1 MPVYYE
7 LHRHLGGAIV
17 PRVFWRYLHRKGH
30 ILSTRFPRYEML
42 ERYMTRPRSSL
53 VDYLQLHRMVEG
65 VQRLEALPYFVSKLV
80 RGAYVFENI
89 EYLELRYTP
98 YLRTSESSAK
108 ENRLQKME
116 EVVDIIA
123 EAARL
128 PDYPVRMPQI
138 LCLHSRLPYDV
149 NRRMVE
155 LAAARK
161 DVICGIDLA
170 GPDAEYEPRLDE
182 WVELFRWAEKHGVR
196 RTGHLFETPSGCIPG
211 LLPYL
216 ERIGHGIQIPLRHPE
231 LLPEVAKRGQ
241 CLEVCPTTYLK
252 TGNLSEISD
261 LRPVF
266 ERCADTGVDIAICTD
281 NAGLHNVRLPL
292 EIENLLTEDVI
303 DFEML
308 KRCQDSAR
316 KHAFAAI
323 N

>member
-1 MPVYYE
+1 MPVHYE

-108 ENRLQKME
+108 ENRLQQME

-128 PDYPVRMPQI
+128 P
-138 LCLHSRLPYDV
+138 
-149 NRRMVE
+149 
-155 LAAARK
+155 
-161 DVICGIDLA
+161 
-170 GPDAEYEPRLDE
+170 
-182 WVELFRWAEKHGVR
+182 
-196 RTGHLFETPSGCIPG
+196 
-211 LLPYL
+211 
-216 ERIGHGIQIPLRHPE
+216 
-231 LLPEVAKRGQ
+231 
-241 CLEVCPTTYLK
+241 
-252 TGNLSEISD
+252 
-261 LRPVF
+261 
-266 ERCADTGVDIAICTD
+266 
-281 NAGLHNVRLPL
+281 
-292 EIENLLTEDVI
+292 
-303 DFEML
+303 
-308 KRCQDSAR
+308 
-316 KHAFAAI
+316 
-323 N
+323 